1 MEVNHYS
8 LFSPLFLGQ
17 SSSTPCLEI
26 IGNQLISVSSN
37 GQLVVHNNFELA
49 VSCFKNATS
58 FCSFLYFDLSCHTHR
73 RTLPMCLSR
82 FATKSRYAPF
92 LPWQLS
98 RRTAFCC
105 LGGTPDKL
113 SSWLSVI
120 MWLSCDHNLWL
131 GCLVLF
137 LSLIVSSTSC
147 FLHHTINQVILQ
159 TLSYVLNDFPVPP
172 CSRPCADPVCT
183 YLKKYWFQG
192 SCIMQWCT
200 VSERDHM

>member
-1 MEVNHYS
+1 MSELHTAGCYTTSGVSGQQPLLIGTSVCAQQAMLISIATNVIGSVYISETLVAFTRHQTFQHTVVMEVRYIHHYS

-37 GQLVVHNNFELA
+37 GQLVVHSNFELA
-49 VSCFKNATS
+49 VSFKNVTS
-58 FCSFLYFDLSCHTHR
+58 FCSFLYFDLSCYAHR

-82 FATKSRYAPF
+82 FATKLRYAPF

-120 MWLSCDHNLWL
+120 M
-131 GCLVLF
+131 
-137 LSLIVSSTSC
+137 
-147 FLHHTINQVILQ
+147 
-159 TLSYVLNDFPVPP
+159 
-172 CSRPCADPVCT
+172 
-183 YLKKYWFQG
+183 
-192 SCIMQWCT
+192 
-200 VSERDHM
+200 